1 MFFTDTGSLTYEI
14 ECGDVY
20 EKFFK
25 HKHLLDF
32 SKNQPKCYDPTN
44 KIIIGKMRDE
54 FKGKPVCK
62 YVGLRSKLYSIM
74 TGYREINK
82 AKGVNVSIEFEKY
95 CDKRE
100 QREHKINCINLVH
113 MKFKK
118 CISCFDDKRYILD
131 NGLIALACFHKETKI
146 LTNSKRF

>member
-1 MFFTDTGSLTYEI
+1 
-14 ECGDVY
+14 
-20 EKFFK
+20 
-25 HKHLLDF
+25 
-32 SKNQPKCYDPTN
+32 
-44 KIIIGKMRDE
+44 MRDE

-62 YVGLRSKLYSIM
+62 YVGLRSKLY
-74 TGYREINK
+74 
-82 AKGVNVSIEFEKY
+82 SIEFEKY

-131 NGLIALACFHKETKI
+131 NGLIALAYFHKETKI